1 MLDRR
6 IKLRHLQCFLEV
18 ARHGSMVRA
27 ADRLAVTQPAV
38 SKTVRE
44 LEQIVGVE
52 LFDRSAREVTLTGSG
67 ALFLRYAG
75 AGMTALIQGV
85 ESLAQDGTGGESAI
99 RVGVLPTVA
108 ARIVPRA
115 VQRFRRHSRAMIS
128 LESGANAGL
137 LGRLRVG
144 DLDLVVGRLA
154 QPDQLTGL
162 SFAYLY
168 SERVSFVVR
177 AGHPLLNESAFTLER
192 IRDYPVIYPID
203 GSIIRPYVER
213 FLIAN
218 GVAPLPDRIETVSNA
233 FGRVFVRETDAVWI
247 ISHGVV
253 ARETE
258 EGSLAELPVDT
269 SDTLGPVGLTSRAGE
284 PPPPLVQM
292 FMDAVRDAASGIAER
307 RSGPL
312 VNADAE

>member
-1 MLDRR
+1 
-6 IKLRHLQCFLEV
+6 
-18 ARHGSMVRA
+18 
-27 ADRLAVTQPAV
+27 
-38 SKTVRE
+38 
-44 LEQIVGVE
+44 
-52 LFDRSAREVTLTGSG
+52 
-67 ALFLRYAG
+67 
-75 AGMTALIQGV
+75 MTALMQGV
-85 ESLAQDGTGGESAI
+85 ESLTQDGTGAETAI

-115 VQRFRRHSRAMIS
+115 VQRFRQHSRAMIS
-128 LESGANAGL
+128 LESGANASML
-137 LGRLRVG
+137 SQLRVG

-177 AGHPLLNESAFTLER
+177 AGHPLLGDSAFALER

-218 GVAPLPDRIETVSNA
+218 GVGTLPDRIETVSNA

-258 EGSLAELPVDT
+258 EGSLVELPVDT
-269 SDTLGPVGLTSRAGE
+269 SDTLGPVGLTTRAGE
-284 PPPPLVQM
+284 PPSPLVQM
-292 FMDAVRDAASGIAER
+292 FMDAVRDAASGIPER

-312 VNADAE
+312 AGSDPE